1 MADNPTLQDGMT
13 PLHLAARHGH
23 MEVLDVLKDHLEL
36 TTSSSKTGF
45 TALHVAA
52 HFGQTNTVRE
62 LLNKLSAAVTSVM
75 ARDGAGGG
83 EVSKLRNWSYH
94 FSLKEEIILGAVYPK
109 NNEMNRHSS
118 HCTKCIIL
126 MD

>member
-1 MADNPTLQDGMT
+1 MT
-13 PLHLAARHGH
+13 PLHLAAKHGH
-23 MEVLDVLKDHLEL
+23 VEVLDVLKDHLEL
-36 TTSSSKTGF
+36 TTSSSKSGF

-83 EVSKLRNWSYH
+83 EVSVQTISD
-94 FSLKEEIILGAVYPK
+94 
-109 NNEMNRHSS
+109 SS
-118 HCTKCIIL
+118 RVLALVSTRTCPWFQVS
-126 MD
+126 

>member
-1 MADNPTLQDGMT
+1 MT

-83 EVSKLRNWSYH
+83 EVGQHPVGISEYSMSDSN
-94 FSLKEEIILGAVYPK
+94 SLD
-109 NNEMNRHSS
+109 
-118 HCTKCIIL
+118 CTTL
-126 MD
+126 PNL